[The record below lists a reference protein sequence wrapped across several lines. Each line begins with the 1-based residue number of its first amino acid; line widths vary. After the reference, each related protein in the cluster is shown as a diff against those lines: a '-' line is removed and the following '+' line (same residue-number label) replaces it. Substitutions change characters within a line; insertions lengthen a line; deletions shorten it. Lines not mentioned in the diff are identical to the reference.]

1 MIAERIRALR
11 EQAGMTQSELARG
24 LGITRSS
31 VNAWEMGISVPSTQ
45 YLMRLAEIFQVSTDY
60 LLGRPG
66 TATVSVAGLSEGD
79 IQLVHTIID
88 HLRRRAALPR
98 EEGREK
104 R

>member
-11 EQAGMTQSELARG
+11 EQADMTQSELARR

-60 LLGRPG
+60 LLGRTG
-66 TATVSVAGLSEGD
+66 MATVSVAGLSEGD
-79 IQLVHTIID
+79 IRLVHTIID
-88 HLRRRAALPR
+88 HLRRRGAASAR
-98 EEGREK
+98 EE
-104 R
+104 